1 MVETVTE
8 FGQLFGIAAGVIL
21 VIAYIPQL
29 RRLYILKRAEE
40 ISLGLFIMVGFGSV
54 MYVSY
59 GLYIHDWII
68 TLTNGS
74 ILSVNVTL
82 ILMKLYYDRRNK

>member
-1 MVETVTE
+1 MTE

-59 GLYIHDWII
+59 GLYIHDWVII
-68 TLTNGS
+68 LTNGS

-82 ILMKLYYDRRNK
+82 ILMKIYYDKRNKRK

>member
-1 MVETVTE
+1 MTE
-8 FGQLFGIAAGVIL
+8 FGQLFGIAAGAIL

-40 ISLGLFIMVGFGSV
+40 ISLGLFIMVGCGIM

-74 ILSVNVTL
+74 ILSVDVTL
-82 ILMKLYYDRRNK
+82 ISMKLYYDRRNKRK